1 MSKSGAAIAT
11 LRHASTSDDV
21 MVPQRPISNIEVT
34 EHQMMEDEGQEVGA
48 GATTVNDLNQAMS
61 STDQT

>member
-48 GATTVNDLNQAMS
+48 GAAAVNELN
-61 STDQT
+61 